1 MKKSEVQE
9 GFIKNF
15 KKFEVI
21 YQFATQY
28 FLML

>member
-21 YQFATQY
+21 YQIALSIF
-28 FLML
+28 